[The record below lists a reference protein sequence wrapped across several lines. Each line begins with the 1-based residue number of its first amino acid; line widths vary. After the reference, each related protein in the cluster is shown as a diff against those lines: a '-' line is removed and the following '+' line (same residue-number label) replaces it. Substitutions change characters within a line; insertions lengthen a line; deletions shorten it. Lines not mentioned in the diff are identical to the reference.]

1 MKRPPGPAAG
11 RACHAATTVRAP
23 AGGAGGGVDTV
34 QKRFI
39 LHMGL
44 PKCASTSLQDTL
56 PHATRIG
63 YLGKTTAGAFADPL
77 IAEFTRVIAV
87 FGDVRL
93 RNCAPHRAALEKAF
107 AECPHDTLWLSDEVL
122 SSAGFAAYGQSNSLP
137 QILENF
143 KRVAPAGI
151 EPVIVVRNQHSLL
164 RSYFRQRVEWGSA
177 ETYEEFIRLIF
188 LRRDRF
194 LFPVLNYVALVRAL
208 QGIVPKVHVLCFE
221 ALTKDGTYRSER
233 LAALGVGD
241 IAERLGQTHSRPAM
255 DDAEIAQRLRGRHPA
270 HFASR
275 WNWLARSQFP
285 DIYAYRPVTTP
296 FGRSVMQALTGM
308 EQRMQAPGAIEKRR
322 AAIDENDLYALPEPL
337 QRMLDEHIGRINGE
351 IETLDPQVDW
361 QALGY

>member
-1 MKRPPGPAAG
+1 MKRPSGRTAG
-11 RACHAATTVRAP
+11 RAFLAATTVRAP

-164 RSYFRQRVEWGSA
+164 RSYFRQWVGWGSA

-194 LFPVLNYVALVRAL
+194 LFPVLNYVALVRVL
-208 QGIVPKVHVLCFE
+208 QGIVPKGHVLCFE
-221 ALTKDGTYRSER
+221 ALTRDGTIAANAWRR
-233 LAALGVGD
+233 LASAISPIFSGKRTAGQPWTTRKSRSGCGGGIRSISPRNGTGWRARNFPTSTP
-241 IAERLGQTHSRPAM
+241 IAP
-255 DDAEIAQRLRGRHPA
+255 
-270 HFASR
+270 
-275 WNWLARSQFP
+275 
-285 DIYAYRPVTTP
+285 
-296 FGRSVMQALTGM
+296 
-308 EQRMQAPGAIEKRR
+308 
-322 AAIDENDLYALPEPL
+322 
-337 QRMLDEHIGRINGE
+337 
-351 IETLDPQVDW
+351 
-361 QALGY
+361 